1 VARPPGLG
9 QSALTGSASPATR
22 TMDAN
27 GLRAAFTGFFAER
40 GHEVVPSA
48 SLIPHDP
55 TVLFT
60 IAGMVP
66 FKPYFLGDEPAPWP
80 RATSVQK
87 CFRTLDIDIV
97 GTTERHCTFFEML
110 GNFSFGDYFK
120 ADAIP
125 YAWSFVTGALG
136 IDGERLWV
144 TVHESDDEA
153 EEIWVD
159 LVGVPRERIQ
169 RMGDDNFWKMGDT
182 GPCGPS
188 SELYYDRG
196 EAHGPG
202 GGPARGGAER
212 YVEIW
217 NLVFMQYNRLPDGGL
232 VDLPRRSID
241 TGAGLER
248 ILPVVQGVGSMFDTD
263 LMVPIR
269 QVAEEATGTRY
280 GDDPDLDVTLRILTD
295 HARAMAMLVVDG
307 VLPSNEGRG
316 YVLRR
321 VIRRAVR
328 RAHQL
333 GVTDAITPR
342 LVAAV
347 TGVLGRAYPAL
358 VDDADLVAAT
368 VEREEGHFR
377 RTLEAGSAI
386 LDEELA
392 RGTGRVPGDV
402 AFRLHDT
409 HGFPIELTVEMA
421 AEAGSEVDLAGFER
435 SMAAQRQRAQAD
447 ARARRAAGGDEA
459 VYRDLLDTA
468 GSTLFTGYDHADGP
482 ATVVAVLAGHE
493 AGTAEVFL
501 DRTPFY
507 AESGGQ
513 VGDVG
518 TITTETG
525 TAVVSDT
532 QSVLPGLVAHRA
544 RIEGELFPG
553 QDALA
558 VIDGGRRESI
568 RRNHTGTHL
577 LHSALRQV
585 LGDHVRQQGSLV
597 APDRLRFDFSHPEG
611 VRPEELAAVADLAN
625 GDVLTDAPVRVVET
639 SKAEAEAM
647 GALAFFGDKYGER
660 VRVVRAGAH
669 STELCGG
676 THVGALG
683 MIGPI
688 TVVSEGSIGSNTRRI
703 EAVTGAGS
711 LALLRDRQRAL
722 EDAARLLRVE
732 PDGVVEALERLMDR
746 QRQAD
751 KELERLRRARL
762 EDISAGLAERAENG
776 MVVERLDG
784 LGPDQLRDVAQAAR
798 RRGPDTVVLAGSPDG
813 AKVALAVASGS
824 RDAAA
829 AVKELAALVGGG
841 GGGSPDVAVA
851 GGKDPAGID
860 DMLAEARRRFGAG

>member
-1 VARPPGLG
+1 
-9 QSALTGSASPATR
+9 
-22 TMDAN
+22 MDAN
-27 GLRAAFTGFFAER
+27 QLRSGFTGFFAAR

-125 YAWSFVTGALG
+125 FAWTFVTEVLG

-144 TVHESDDEA
+144 TVHDSDDEA

-159 LVGVPRERIQ
+159 LVGVPRARIQ

-182 GPCGPS
+182 GPCGPC
-188 SELYYDRG
+188 SELYFDRG
-196 EAHGPG
+196 EALGDA
-202 GGPARGGAER
+202 GGPAHGSAER

-217 NLVFMQYNRLPDGGL
+217 NLVFMQYNRLPDGGM
-232 VDLPRRSID
+232 VELPRPSID

-248 ILPVVQGVGSMFDTD
+248 ILPVVQGVGSMYDTD

-269 QVAEEATGTRY
+269 TVAEEATGIAY
-280 GDDPDLDVTLRILTD
+280 GADHVSDVGLRILTD
-295 HARAMAMLVVDG
+295 HARAMAMLVADG
-307 VLPSNEGRG
+307 VMPSNEGRG

-321 VIRRAVR
+321 IIRRAVR
-328 RAHQL
+328 RAHQM
-333 GVTDAITPR
+333 GVTDTITPS
-342 LVAAV
+342 LVDAV
-347 TGVLGRAYPAL
+347 AGVLGQAYPAL
-358 VDDADLVAAT
+358 AGDLDLVRAT

-392 RGTGRVPGDV
+392 KGTGRVTGEV

-421 AEAGSEVDLAGFER
+421 GEAGAEVDLPGFEAA
-435 SMAAQRQRAQAD
+435 MATQRQRAQAD
-447 ARARRAAGGDEA
+447 ARARRAATGDEA
-459 VYRDLLDTA
+459 VYRDLLDTS
-468 GSTLFTGYDHADGP
+468 GPTLFTGYEHVDGP
-482 ATVVAVLAGHE
+482 ATVVAVLAGSE
-493 AGTAEVFL
+493 PGTAEVVL

-513 VGDVG
+513 VGDIGV
-518 TITTETG
+518 ITTETG
-525 TAVVSDT
+525 KATVTDT
-532 QSVLPGLVAHRA
+532 QHVLPGLVVHRA
-544 RIEGELFPG
+544 RVEGELFPG
-553 QDALA
+553 QEALA
-558 VIDGGRRESI
+558 VIDAPRREAI

-577 LHSALRQV
+577 LHSALRLV
-585 LGDHVRQQGSLV
+585 LGDHVRQQGSHV
-597 APDRLRFDFSHPEG
+597 APDRLRFDFSHHEG
-611 VRPEELAAVADLAN
+611 VRPEELAAVAELAN
-625 GDVLTDAPVRVVET
+625 QDVLTDAAVEVLET
-639 SKAEAEAM
+639 SKAEAEAL

-660 VRVVRAGAH
+660 VRVVRAGTH

-676 THVGALG
+676 THVGSLG

-688 TVVSEGSIGSNTRRI
+688 TVVSEGSIGSNTRRV

-711 LALLRDRQRAL
+711 LALLGQRQRTI
-722 EDAARLLRVE
+722 EEAARLLRVE
-732 PDGVVEALERLMDR
+732 PDGVIDALERLMER
-746 QRQAD
+746 QRASD
-751 KELERLRRARL
+751 KELARL
-762 EDISAGLAERAENG
+762 KAGALEETARRLADGAVDAV
-776 MVVERLDG
+776 VVERVDG
-784 LGPDQLRDVAQAAR
+784 LGADQLRDLSQAVR
-798 RRGPDTVVLAGSPDG
+798 RHGATTVVLAGSPDG
-813 AKVALAVASGS
+813 AKAAVAVASS
-824 RDAAA
+824 ATDASV
-829 AVKELAALVGGG
+829 AVKELAAVVGGG
-841 GGGSPDVAVA
+841 GGGSAEVAVA
-851 GGKDPAGID
+851 GGKDPSKLD
-860 DMLAEARRRFGAG
+860 DLLAEARRRFGGR